1 MFSVP
6 CFHLELFFQFFFVLR
21 KEITESSRN
30 IDIGIRFRIVIYVGL
45 KRKEL
50 FRSKKIACN
59 SLLCIILPLDNIL
72 FLGE

>member
-50 FRSKKIACN
+50 FRSKKNCM
-59 SLLCIILPLDNIL
+59 
-72 FLGE
+72 